1 MVSLTYQVP
10 LAQILVDAAE
20 RTAAW
25 RAAYI
30 DSRAA
35 AAIEAGAWRAHAA

>member
-1 MVSLTYQVP
+1 MYQVP

-25 RAAYI
+25 RAAYV